1 MKKKIAIVLLLLL
14 TLCGCTKR
22 FTVEGTDGDKKTT
35 KSYVSNIICKPEED
49 DSVKIYVE
57 NKDKLVSDYDKLPA
71 CKDLKI
77 TSGGYEGL
85 WTSFFVKPLAWIIV
99 KLGLLVKNYGL
110 SIMIIGVVVRALM
123 MPITKKSNNM
133 NSSMQKAQKELN
145 ALEKKYTGKEADRD
159 AMMAKSQEMLMIYKK
174 YGINPM
180 SSCLFAFIQLPIFF
194 ALLEAIY
201 RVPVFFET
209 KFLVYNLGTT
219 PAEGLLA
226 HNYWYIIL
234 IVLIIGTT
242 YLSFKN
248 MNTTTTDEMQA
259 KQMKMMS
266 TFMVVFISIISFSLP
281 TSIAL
286 YWIVSNAF
294 TIVQNLILKRGK

>member
-49 DSVKIYVE
+49 DNVKIYVE

-174 YGINPM
+174 
-180 SSCLFAFIQLPIFF
+180 
-194 ALLEAIY
+194 
-201 RVPVFFET
+201 
-209 KFLVYNLGTT
+209 
-219 PAEGLLA
+219 
-226 HNYWYIIL
+226 
-234 IVLIIGTT
+234 
-242 YLSFKN
+242 
-248 MNTTTTDEMQA
+248 
-259 KQMKMMS
+259 
-266 TFMVVFISIISFSLP
+266 
-281 TSIAL
+281 
-286 YWIVSNAF
+286 
-294 TIVQNLILKRGK
+294 